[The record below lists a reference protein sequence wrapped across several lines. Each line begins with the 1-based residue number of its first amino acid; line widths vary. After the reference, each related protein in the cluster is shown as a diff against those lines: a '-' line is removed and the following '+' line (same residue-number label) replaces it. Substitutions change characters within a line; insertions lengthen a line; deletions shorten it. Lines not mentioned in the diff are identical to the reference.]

1 MISMSLK
8 EVLIDEMRDLYSA
21 ENQIVKA
28 MPKTI
33 KAVSNETMKEML
45 VAHLEETKN
54 QVMRLRT
61 IFEHLGEKPTGK
73 HCDGTEGCLKE
84 VTEALEEDAEGALK
98 DAGIIGASI
107 RVEHYEIAGYS
118 AAIAM
123 AKTLKESEV
132 VKLLTESLHEEQAA
146 AKNIL
151 SGATSILKEAA
162 DQEDEEDDEEEED
175 EEKDP
180 EEKKSEEKSEEDEA
194 EAASEVEGTTAKSS
208 KKAKN

>member
-1 MISMSLK
+1 MSLK

-151 SGATSILKEAA
+151 SGATSILKDAA
-162 DQEDEEDDEEEED
+162 DQEDEEDDEEEEEEED

-180 EEKKSEEKSEEDEA
+180 DEKKSEEKSEEDEA
-194 EAASEVEGTTAKSS
+194 EAASEIEGTTAKSS
-208 KKAKN
+208 KKSKK

>member
-1 MISMSLK
+1 MIPMSLK

-162 DQEDEEDDEEEED
+162 DQEEEEEED

-180 EEKKSEEKSEEDEA
+180 DEKKSEEKSEEDEA
-194 EAASEVEGTTAKSS
+194 EAASEIEGTTAKSS
-208 KKAKN
+208 KKSKK